1 MVWKVKKASNRF
13 LLLLFIFNCV
23 IIKVDEGDNM
33 KKIGIWLLFLVLLV
47 PLKVSALEY
56 SATLSGRDKF
66 YEKDEKYLYGLL
78 FTTLY
83 IDIDNLEN
91 IASVDVYIK
100 YDRNVIGLNDCSSF
114 NFIGDFCGVHPDDRR
129 IIFHYNGFASKEEIS
144 NYHFYHVTFTPIDQT
159 PSVGTTTV
167 EVSFENA
174 IDKNQNPITIP
185 SLTKTYTFAQYHLPV
200 VPPVSPEESSD
211 KKEDDK
217 QDELLLPKVEDKEN
231 NITIPSNNNK
241 QEIINKPVVKSDNN
255 YAKEIKIENYK
266 IAFDRNTKEYS
277 IEIDP
282 NINSLNVFVD
292 LEHSKSSY
300 QVIGADD
307 LQNNDYKVFIRVV
320 SESGKTNEYTI
331 HTKMKQPEQNLEGKE
346 ENVPNSIETKSSKGF
361 NFNKVMIIG
370 GSISIILIVILLI
383 LL

>member
-1 MVWKVKKASNRF
+1 M
-13 LLLLFIFNCV
+13 
-23 IIKVDEGDNM
+23 
-33 KKIGIWLLFLVLLV
+33 
-47 PLKVSALEY
+47 
-56 SATLSGRDKF
+56 
-66 YEKDEKYLYGLL
+66 
-78 FTTLY
+78 
-83 IDIDNLEN
+83 ID
-91 IASVDVYIK
+91 
-100 YDRNVIGLNDCSSF
+100 
-114 NFIGDFCGVHPDDRR
+114 
-129 IIFHYNGFASKEEIS
+129 
-144 NYHFYHVTFTPIDQT
+144 HFYHVTFTPIDQT

-255 YAKEIKIENYK
+255 S
-266 IAFDRNTKEYS
+266 KEYS